1 VSFPK
6 PHDGGT
12 LPIHVGGSTRAAAR
26 RAGLRGDGYFP
37 GGRVT
42 VQQRA
47 FLIELMRTTAR
58 EAGRDGEGLEVT
70 RWGSIGMSQDD
81 VEASAAAGTARLV
94 VSATEVD
101 PQAQREEISRSR
113 HVSSWPERRG
123 PGERGLCGSAP
134 SLCGRIA
141 SHTGRIDAR
150 GREWAM
156 LGAARRK
163 RNGFAI
169 ANDSQ

>member
-42 VQQRA
+42 VQERA

-58 EAGRDGEGLEVT
+58 GAGRDGEGLEVT

-101 PQAQREEISRSR
+101 PQAQREEISQF
-113 HVSSWPERRG
+113 
-123 PGERGLCGSAP
+123 
-134 SLCGRIA
+134 
-141 SHTGRIDAR
+141 
-150 GREWAM
+150 
-156 LGAARRK
+156 AARLML
-163 RNGFAI
+163 A
-169 ANDSQ
+169 